1 MRCKFSH
8 ARYKG
13 PDGFCVFL
21 YHTQDLQVP
30 VEARRHSRYG
40 TDWALITAVG
50 YGLTDTSSVDV
61 ELEGTWQNSKYGMQ
75 LNVTSCRE
83 VLPNTAAG
91 AIAYLSSGLIKGIG
105 PETAKAIVAR
115 FGTNAIAVLD
125 SEPEKLLEVKGIAK
139 AKLEKILVSY
149 RATRKLRDLTEYLAP
164 FGVSVK
170 KIAKIQEVFGD
181 DSLAIVRRDPFQLC
195 RIRGFGFLTVDEIA
209 RKTKVSLKNPLRFA
223 GAIEFLLD
231 EAKGAGHLFLPLE
244 SLSGRCYDLLNRD
257 CEQEVVSL
265 QDVAAA
271 LQTAHQEKRI
281 YNENGRVYPY
291 FERHCEVQTAKRLV
305 SMLLYGE
312 APTIHGLRNE
322 IEVSERALHQQLAD
336 SQRRAVELCL
346 TQPVSIITGGPGVGK
361 TTTLRVIL
369 DIYHRTQPD
378 NEILL
383 VAPTGKASRRMSEQ
397 TGFPAYT
404 LHAAMGIK
412 YDDDLESTD
421 FDLLSADF
429 VVVDESSMVGMRL
442 AYALFERLKPGA
454 QLVLVGD
461 PDQLPSVGPGNVLRE
476 MIRSQMIPTAVL
488 DIEFRQA
495 SNSRIA
501 LNAQAV
507 NHNDTRL
514 QYGPDFAF
522 YDVADSEAANQ
533 LILK

>member
-244 SLSGRCYDLLNRD
+244 SLSERCYDLLNRD

-265 QDVAAA
+265 NDVAAA

-312 APTIHGLRNE
+312 APPIHDLRNE
-322 IEVSERALHQQLAD
+322 IEASERALHQQLAD

-378 NEILL
+378 NEKYFS
-383 VAPTGKASRRMSEQ
+383 AP
-397 TGFPAYT
+397 
-404 LHAAMGIK
+404 
-412 YDDDLESTD
+412 
-421 FDLLSADF
+421 
-429 VVVDESSMVGMRL
+429 
-442 AYALFERLKPGA
+442 
-454 QLVLVGD
+454 
-461 PDQLPSVGPGNVLRE
+461 
-476 MIRSQMIPTAVL
+476 
-488 DIEFRQA
+488 
-495 SNSRIA
+495 
-501 LNAQAV
+501 
-507 NHNDTRL
+507 
-514 QYGPDFAF
+514 
-522 YDVADSEAANQ
+522 
-533 LILK
+533 

>member
-1 MRCKFSH
+1 MAC
-8 ARYKG
+8 A
-13 PDGFCVFL
+13 
-21 YHTQDLQVP
+21 
-30 VEARRHSRYG
+30 
-40 TDWALITAVG
+40 
-50 YGLTDTSSVDV
+50 
-61 ELEGTWQNSKYGMQ
+61 
-75 LNVTSCRE
+75 
-83 VLPNTAAG
+83 
-91 AIAYLSSGLIKGIG
+91 
-105 PETAKAIVAR
+105 
-115 FGTNAIAVLD
+115 
-125 SEPEKLLEVKGIAK
+125 
-139 AKLEKILVSY
+139 AKLK
-149 RATRKLRDLTEYLAP
+149 A
-164 FGVSVK
+164 
-170 KIAKIQEVFGD
+170 
-181 DSLAIVRRDPFQLC
+181 
-195 RIRGFGFLTVDEIA
+195 
-209 RKTKVSLKNPLRFA
+209 
-223 GAIEFLLD
+223 
-231 EAKGAGHLFLPLE
+231 
-244 SLSGRCYDLLNRD
+244 
-257 CEQEVVSL
+257 
-265 QDVAAA
+265 
-271 LQTAHQEKRI
+271 
-281 YNENGRVYPY
+281 
-291 FERHCEVQTAKRLV
+291 
-305 SMLLYGE
+305 
-312 APTIHGLRNE
+312 
-322 IEVSERALHQQLAD
+322 SERALHQQLAD

-397 TGFPAYT
+397 IGFPAYT

-429 VVVDESSMVGMRL
+429 VVVDESSMVDMRL

-488 DIEFRQA
+488 DIVFRQA

-533 LILK
+533 LILKCYFEEVSKHGVENVQILSPQRRKGVVCSNRLNEQIREIANPPRIGVREIKCGGRLFREGDRIIQTKSEGDVSNGDVGVITAIREDGEGEPTIHIRLLDGREFEYSADMLEKSGSLILYQHP

>member
-1 MRCKFSH
+1 
-8 ARYKG
+8 
-13 PDGFCVFL
+13 
-21 YHTQDLQVP
+21 
-30 VEARRHSRYG
+30 
-40 TDWALITAVG
+40 
-50 YGLTDTSSVDV
+50 
-61 ELEGTWQNSKYGMQ
+61 
-75 LNVTSCRE
+75 
-83 VLPNTAAG
+83 
-91 AIAYLSSGLIKGIG
+91 
-105 PETAKAIVAR
+105 
-115 FGTNAIAVLD
+115 
-125 SEPEKLLEVKGIAK
+125 
-139 AKLEKILVSY
+139 
-149 RATRKLRDLTEYLAP
+149 
-164 FGVSVK
+164 
-170 KIAKIQEVFGD
+170 
-181 DSLAIVRRDPFQLC
+181 
-195 RIRGFGFLTVDEIA
+195 
-209 RKTKVSLKNPLRFA
+209 
-223 GAIEFLLD
+223 
-231 EAKGAGHLFLPLE
+231 
-244 SLSGRCYDLLNRD
+244 
-257 CEQEVVSL
+257 
-265 QDVAAA
+265 
-271 LQTAHQEKRI
+271 
-281 YNENGRVYPY
+281 
-291 FERHCEVQTAKRLV
+291 
-305 SMLLYGE
+305 MLLYGE
-312 APTIHGLRNE
+312 APPIHGLRSE
-322 IEVSERALHQQLAD
+322 IEASERALHQQLAD

-429 VVVDESSMVGMRL
+429 VVVDESSMVDMRL

-488 DIEFRQA
+488 DIVFRQA

-533 LILK
+533 LILKCYFEEVSKHGVENVQILSPQRRKGVVCSNRLNEQIREIANPPRIGVREIKCGGRLFREGDRIIQTKSEGDVSNGDVGVITAIREDGEGEPTIHIRLLDGREFEYSADMLEKVDLSYCISIHKSQGAEFPVVIIPILKEHYIMLRRNLLYTAISRAKVKVILIGQKQAVFMAIHKSDVDKRNTILSDRIVAYYAREKQNLVG